1 MQFPEADGVQTERR
15 ADQRERLRQ
24 QEEQARAREER
35 ARQSALAE
43 TCRRD
48 AEGRCHWD
56 NKKEALPPPNMANC
70 VSSNPWHAY
79 WLYVYMVQNVL
90 LLASNADAVAK
101 DVGSE

>member
-1 MQFPEADGVQTERR
+1 MMQFPEADGVQTERR

-56 NKKEALPPPNMANC
+56 NKKEALPPPNMANR

-79 WLYVYMVQNVL
+79 WLYV
-90 LLASNADAVAK
+90 
-101 DVGSE
+101 